1 MAYQWGQLSYSYTWK
16 IPASPRYSGEYCI
29 TRVTSGHRQLFSLDV
44 LLSPSICCY
53 IKSVLAF
60 MLVSQLLMISETE
73 NWEMQKQI
81 LWVLTL
87 NCGRQGKTNPAST
100 S

>member
-1 MAYQWGQLSYSYTWK
+1 
-16 IPASPRYSGEYCI
+16 
-29 TRVTSGHRQLFSLDV
+29 
-44 LLSPSICCY
+44 
-53 IKSVLAF
+53 
-60 MLVSQLLMISETE
+60 MISETE